1 MKKIICLILSLI
13 LAFQLSLVAQAETIN
28 CPIDYDKI
36 ISALQANERIKSSL
50 GLEDVDFSDF
60 CVSNPIRSYN
70 YTVDGVEESSLYI
83 PLLING
89 ELRAFAISYN
99 DEYHISTFLSGRIS
113 STIEQNA
120 NFAIIFDRN
129 STFVFD
135 GINLFKLNTSATEIT
150 DRGILSSVSQL
161 AGENIVLDS
170 IGEGVALGYRSEV
183 LPRIPIYYECDVS
196 YVTQGRYGICWAASI
211 ACIVNYKNNDNLT
224 AVEVARA
231 YFGQNFD
238 ERGLYIGEEDDILQS
253 YGLNYTTL
261 RVFATDNEILMNI
274 RKDNPIYAVSSAY
287 GADEDHAVV
296 IYGINISS
304 AYLYVMDPN
313 VGSVV
318 AYYDS
323 ALSKYYYVSSSSG
336 VAQYFKYSSCKEWD
350 H

>member
-1 MKKIICLILSLI
+1 MKKIICLILSII
-13 LAFQLSLVAQAETIN
+13 LAFQLSLVVQAETIN

-60 CVSNPIRSYN
+60 CVSNPIHSYN

-99 DEYHISTFLSGRIS
+99 NEYHISTFLSERIS
-113 STIEQNA
+113 TVLEQNI
-120 NFAIIFDRN
+120 NFAIIFDKN
-129 STFVFD
+129 SVFVFD
-135 GINLFKLNTSATEIT
+135 GINLLKLSTSTTEIT
-150 DRGILSSVSQL
+150 NRGQL
-161 AGENIVLDS
+161 NSANQIAEENIVLAS

-183 LPRIPIYYECDVS
+183 LPRIPIYYECGVN
-196 YVTQGRYGICWAASI
+196 YVPQGNYGICWAASI

-224 AVEVARA
+224 AVEVARG
-231 YFGQNFD
+231 YFGENFNQ
-238 ERGLYIGEEDDILQS
+238 GITIGEEDDILQS

-274 RKDNPIYAVSSAY
+274 RNDYPVYSTCNEV
-287 GADEDHAVV
+287 GASVDHDVV

-304 AYLYVMDPN
+304 AYLYIMDPN

-323 ALSKYYYVSSSSG
+323 SQSKYYYYSPSNGSRC
-336 VAQYFKYSSCKEWD
+336 YFKYSTCRYWD